1 MEERSIGMELEVL
14 RGQEWAT
21 QNAKLAITG
30 KLPTLS
36 ASAFLSL
43 RGDNIALVKIVL
55 EFVEEM

>member
-14 RGQEWAT
+14 CGQEWAT

-43 RGDNIALVKIVL
+43 RGDNTVLVKMVL